1 MSCNAINRVM
11 KVQASLG
18 RFLTPDVAFDF
29 SERAGAEEAIVPTEL
44 AGRFCPLEGR
54 LRPVAVLVAVG
65 TADARVIR
73 LFGTAPWRAGA
84 TVIVGAMMDV
94 GAAIPRSGSGV
105 SASSRTG
112 NSYSTY
118 AGPSAS
124 PAGSLKAGSASLGG
138 GRDLESW

>member
-1 MSCNAINRVM
+1 MSCNARNRVM
-11 KVQASLG
+11 KVQASLW

-73 LFGTAPWRAGA
+73 LFGTAPWRTGA

-94 GAAIPRSGSGV
+94 CGTITPSGSVV
-105 SASSRTG
+105 SSSSQSG
-112 NSYSTY
+112 IFNSS
-118 AGPSAS
+118 
-124 PAGSLKAGSASLGG
+124 
-138 GRDLESW
+138 